1 MKFDKVNME
10 VLKKCLKEKSVNY
23 AKDDNWYYIF
33 MDNNVGIYRIHKT
46 DWYVDLEK
54 DYPGGSRNHIRYFE
68 NAVKLFDVPA
78 DAMLLNNTGE
88 LKIHPSQPKI
98 TLAVYT
104 TYNDEKIYIDTK
116 LLANFENYTLK
127 SVGPKNIIFVYE
139 GDLLVGIV
147 MPVNI

>member
-1 MKFDKVNME
+1 MKKVLTSPSSMGQCGSEPFDLLRKNSFEIINNPYGRKLTEDE
-10 VLKKCLKEKSVNY
+10 V
-23 AKDDNWYYIF
+23 I
-33 MDNNVGIYRIHKT
+33 
-46 DWYVDLEK
+46 DLEK

-116 LLANFENYTLK
+116 LLANFENYTTR
-127 SVGPKNIIFVYE
+127 
-139 GDLLVGIV
+139 
-147 MPVNI
+147 